1 MVKSKFLLILLSI
14 ILISVSGCK
23 SVEEHV
29 RGVRAADDTDKVT
42 VGKVQ
47 AQIKTGMS
55 GAEVAEILGSPNIV
69 TTDEERRE
77 VWIYD
82 KFSTETIYSSSSG
95 GVNILFLGGFLAGDG
110 LLGGGGGGSSNSSS
124 GASSKT
130 QRTMTIIIKYDNDK
144 KVRDF
149 AYHSSSF

>member
-1 MVKSKFLLILLSI
+1 MNPLKNIILLLIVMLS
-14 ILISVSGCK
+14 LSACK
-23 SVEEHV
+23 TVEDHI
-29 RGVRAADDTDKVT
+29 RGVRDNTTDKVT

-47 AQIKTGMS
+47 AEIKTGMS
-55 GAEVAEILGSPNIV
+55 GAEVATILGSPNIV

-82 KFSTETIYSSSSG
+82 KFATESINSSSSNG
-95 GVNILFLGGFLAGDG
+95 ISILFLGLVSDFSV
-110 LLGGGGGGSSNSSS
+110 GGATGGSRSSS
-124 GASSKT
+124 GASSKS
-130 QRTMTIIIKYDNDK
+130 QRTMTIIIKYDNEK

>member
-1 MVKSKFLLILLSI
+1 MLKNLYLMLLVSFFV
-14 ILISVSGCK
+14 SVTGCK
-23 SVEEHV
+23 TAGDHAREV
-29 RGVRAADDTDKVT
+29 RSANDSDKVT

-47 AQIKTGMS
+47 AQVREGMS
-55 GAEVAEILGSPNIV
+55 GAEVAEVLGSPNIV

-82 KFSTETIYSSSSG
+82 KFATETIYSESSG
-95 GVNILFLGGFLAGDG
+95 GVNILFLGGFLLGDG
-110 LLGGGGGGSSNSSS
+110 AAGGGVGGSNKSSS

-130 QRTMTIIIKYDNDK
+130 QRTMTIIIKFGEDK
-144 KVRDF
+144 RVRDF